1 MSKEKIISSL
11 DNLIFACLV
20 IYSLTFI
27 TNINTKFLF
36 FAFYICILKLFFIK
50 PKINLSTK
58 HIHFIILFITCLFI
72 SLISNNLLQLDNITE
87 YKSDVLNPLIGL
99 IIFFIYK
106 ITYKKFLILLSTFSI
121 SLSINALIILYHSYL
136 GEVGRP
142 VGLCDFHYMFLA
154 GVNLLIIPFILTYS
168 LNKTTYYNNNADII
182 TFNYYDYYNKDK
194 ISPHLLFNNLKFY
207 AQQEFHSTFAKDL
220 FNKYEMNVTAWNKV
234 YKRKI
239 FNNIKFPYGKL
250 FEDTFSAIYIL
261 NQCNN
266 ILVIPDTLYYYRRR
280 NDSIIGKHIQEKKYN
295 IINIDSIE
303 AKIMSAVDFYIFAN
317 HNKESTEML
326 FRILKNSLDD
336 ILFSANRNQ
345 YKNYELALIYLL
357 KNLYKKPQLS
367 LKIKFG
373 ILKRCFNIELYRRL
387 IILFKK

>member
-1 MSKEKIISSL
+1 MIKISIIIPVYNVEKYLATCLDSVINQTYKNLEILLIDDGSTDSSGLICEQYSKKDTRIKTIHKKNGGLSDARNVGISYASG
-11 DNLIFACLV
+11 DYI
-20 IYSLTFI
+20 SFI
-27 TNINTKFLF
+27 DSDDFIDINTFTILDQ
-36 FAFYICILKLFFIK
+36 YIK
-50 PKINLSTK
+50 
-58 HIHFIILFITCLFI
+58 
-72 SLISNNLLQLDNITE
+72 Q
-87 YKSDVLNPLIGL
+87 Y
-99 IIFFIYK
+99 
-106 ITYKKFLILLSTFSI
+106 
-121 SLSINALIILYHSYL
+121 
-136 GEVGRP
+136 
-142 VGLCDFHYMFLA
+142 
-154 GVNLLIIPFILTYS
+154 
-168 LNKTTYYNNNADII
+168 NADII

-207 AQQEFHSTFAKDL
+207 SQQEFHSTFTKDL

-266 ILVIPDTLYYYRRR
+266 ILVIPYTLYYYRRR
-280 NDSIIGKHIQEKKYN
+280 SDSIIGKHIQEKKYN

-303 AKIMSAVDFYIFAN
+303 AKVMSAVDFYIFAN

-326 FRILKNSLDD
+326 FRVLKNSLDD

-357 KNLYKKPQLS
+357 KNLYKRPQLP

-387 IILFKK
+387 IILLKK

>member
-1 MSKEKIISSL
+1 
-11 DNLIFACLV
+11 
-20 IYSLTFI
+20 
-27 TNINTKFLF
+27 
-36 FAFYICILKLFFIK
+36 
-50 PKINLSTK
+50 
-58 HIHFIILFITCLFI
+58 
-72 SLISNNLLQLDNITE
+72 
-87 YKSDVLNPLIGL
+87 
-99 IIFFIYK
+99 
-106 ITYKKFLILLSTFSI
+106 
-121 SLSINALIILYHSYL
+121 
-136 GEVGRP
+136 
-142 VGLCDFHYMFLA
+142 
-154 GVNLLIIPFILTYS
+154 
-168 LNKTTYYNNNADII
+168 
-182 TFNYYDYYNKDK
+182 
-194 ISPHLLFNNLKFY
+194 
-207 AQQEFHSTFAKDL
+207 
-220 FNKYEMNVTAWNKV
+220 MNVTAWNKV

-387 IILFKK
+387 TILFNK

>member
-1 MSKEKIISSL
+1 MIKISIIIPVYNVEKYLATCLDSVINQTYKNLEILLIDDGSTDSSGLICEQYSKKDTRIKTIHKKNGGLSDARNVGISYASG
-11 DNLIFACLV
+11 DYI
-20 IYSLTFI
+20 SFI
-27 TNINTKFLF
+27 DSDDFIDINTFTILNQ
-36 FAFYICILKLFFIK
+36 YIK
-50 PKINLSTK
+50 
-58 HIHFIILFITCLFI
+58 
-72 SLISNNLLQLDNITE
+72 Q
-87 YKSDVLNPLIGL
+87 Y
-99 IIFFIYK
+99 
-106 ITYKKFLILLSTFSI
+106 
-121 SLSINALIILYHSYL
+121 
-136 GEVGRP
+136 
-142 VGLCDFHYMFLA
+142 
-154 GVNLLIIPFILTYS
+154 
-168 LNKTTYYNNNADII
+168 NADII

-250 FEDTFSAIYIL
+250 FEDTFSDIYIL